1 MRVVI
6 ADHHRLIREGL
17 RALLEHAGVEVV
29 GEAGDGREAVV
40 EARRLHPDV
49 VVMDVA
55 LPNFNGVEATRRIT
69 AELSPIRVVGLSGNA
84 DRRCVVS
91 MLRAGAA
98 GYLLT
103 SGTSKEL
110 VGALEAVG
118 RGETYLSPSVAACV
132 VDEAIHGSPG
142 CGGTDRMP
150 TPRER
155 EVLQLVAEGKSSKE
169 IAAILRISVPTVETH
184 RRQLMARLD
193 LHTVADLTKYAIRE
207 GLTTAEG

>member
-110 VGALEAVG
+110 VGATKNEEPEPGELPAASEAG
-118 RGETYLSPSVAACV
+118 
-132 VDEAIHGSPG
+132 D
-142 CGGTDRMP
+142 
-150 TPRER
+150 
-155 EVLQLVAEGKSSKE
+155 
-169 IAAILRISVPTVETH
+169 
-184 RRQLMARLD
+184 
-193 LHTVADLTKYAIRE
+193 
-207 GLTTAEG
+207 